1 MNEDEL
7 KINEDTI
14 EELEIWYHEDVR
26 KISVQITLVNEYIW
40 FDIDVESIEQ
50 GDSQRI
56 SYDGERR

>member
-14 EELEIWYHEDVR
+14 EELEIWYDEDAR

>member
-40 FDIDVESIEQ
+40 FDIDVESI
-50 GDSQRI
+50 
-56 SYDGERR
+56 